1 MKKVVFFEH
10 PADIEFEAYGK
21 TLEEVFEN
29 VAKVVLGTITNVAKV
44 DSKIRK
50 EIEISSEDLP
60 SLLYDFIEQIL
71 IFHDAENLVFKEVK
85 VKKIERVNGR
95 YFLEAELKGEEYSP
109 EKHES
114 GTVIKA
120 ITYHEMQIGKKR
132 LNKEELYF
140 AHVVLDI

>member
-1 MKKVVFFEH
+1 MESIRFFEH

-29 VAKVVLGTITNVAKV
+29 VAKVVLSTMTNIAKV
-44 DSKIRK
+44 KKKIQK
-50 EIEISSEDLP
+50 SIEISSEDLL

-71 IFHDAENLVFKEVK
+71 IFHDAENLVFGEVK
-85 VKKIERVNGR
+85 VKKIEKREDK
-95 YFLEAELKGEEYSP
+95 YFLEAELNGEEYSQ

-120 ITYHEMQIGKKR
+120 ITYHEMQIGKKKV
-132 LNKEELYF
+132 NEEELYY